1 MDLKEYL
8 KLIKKNSRL
17 IITVCAIT
25 GISTF
30 LFSILRPIKYD
41 VSQSLFINKNGSQE
55 TDDFKFDGYYAF
67 EAADTLSDSIG
78 EWLKSPEVVSAIYG
92 KSGIDPSFKNIKSY
106 SKKFKAKKL
115 SAEFV
120 EVKFETKNI
129 EEAGKIS
136 EAIVDV
142 VNSKTASLK
151 DFSGGEVSFSIAGG
165 APIVVENKLDALLN
179 FVIGIASGLFLGIF
193 IALSREY
200 FSK

>member
-8 KLIKKNSRL
+8 KLINKNLKL

-25 GISTF
+25 GISTL
-30 LFSILRPIKYD
+30 LFSVLRPVKYD

-78 EWLKSPEVVSAIYG
+78 EWLKSPEVVSAIYA

-106 SKKFKAKKL
+106 SKKFKTKKL
-115 SAEFV
+115 SADFV
-120 EVKFETKNI
+120 EVKFESKSAD
-129 EEAGKIS
+129 EAAKIS
-136 EAIVDV
+136 GAIVNI

-151 DFSGGEVSFSIAGG
+151 DSSGGEVSFSIAEGK
-165 APIVVENKLDALLN
+165 PIVVENKLDALLN
-179 FVIGIASGLFLGIF
+179 FVIGIASGILLGIF

-200 FSK
+200 F

>member
-8 KLIKKNSRL
+8 KLIKKNHRL

-30 LFSILRPIKYD
+30 LFSILRPITYD
-41 VSQSLFINKNGSQE
+41 VSQSLFIHKNGSQE
-55 TDDFKFDGYYAF
+55 TEDFKFDGYYAF

-78 EWLKSPEVVSAIYG
+78 EWLKSPEIVNEIYSR
-92 KSGIDPSFKNIKSY
+92 SGIDPAFKNIKSY

-120 EVKFETKNI
+120 EVKFESKNAD
-129 EEAGKIS
+129 EAGKIS
-136 EAIVDV
+136 KAIIEV
-142 VNSKTASLK
+142 VNSKTTSFEKASN
-151 DFSGGEVSFSIAGG
+151 GEVSFLISGG
-165 APIVVENKLDALLN
+165 MPVIVENKLDALAS
-179 FVIGIASGLFLGIF
+179 FVIGIASGLLLGIF

-200 FSK
+200 LH